1 MQLPFGTN
9 RLLLMD
15 LGRQAHPLPDHEYRI
30 WVVNNKTDGVLCVP
44 ESCRVSV
51 IHVSDQNDGE
61 KRLAAIKARNAK
73 ARSELSSHESIYVN
87 SRPLDCRDGGSAF
100 IPPNSG
106 RDSRASP
113 ECILL
118 EESIYL
124 VIPSDVRTAVKHCI
138 ELHDFDRLL
147 VSFMSPDKTCS
158 TQCSLSQRK
167 MDGTIIINKG
177 EFGVLDVDATEPPT
191 SPLAQLL

>member
-1 MQLPFGTN
+1 ME
-9 RLLLMD
+9 
-15 LGRQAHPLPDHEYRI
+15 LGHQPLSLPDNEYKI
-30 WVVNNKTDGVLCVP
+30 WVVNNKKDGVLCVP

-51 IHVSDQNDGE
+51 IHVSDQEDGK
-61 KRLAAIKARNAK
+61 KRLAAINTRNSK
-73 ARSELSSHESIYVN
+73 CKTELSSHESIYVY
-87 SRPLDCRDGGSAF
+87 SRPLDCCGGGHAF

-124 VIPSDVRTAVKHCI
+124 VIPSDVKTSVKECI
-138 ELHDFDRLL
+138 EMHDLDRLL

-158 TQCSLSQRK
+158 THCSMTQRK
-167 MDGTIIINKG
+167 MDGTIIISKE
-177 EFGVLDVDATEPPT
+177 EFGVLHVNIDNPPT